1 MDDCFFRAEGPVDG
15 DGRQTLAA
23 QPSCVGPWSDDA
35 MHGGPP
41 SALLVR
47 ACEQA
52 AGVVATAWTGEGA
65 PDGPAADGRGT
76 GGSGAGGSGEL
87 VALRASIDFFA
98 PVPYAP
104 VEVTARVIRPG
115 RRITLAEA
123 MLVAGGRE
131 VLHARVW
138 LVRRPAADAPPSP
151 ELPRDD
157 TVVPAPEDSPA
168 TMDRWRFPYSRA
180 LDWHIVSG
188 DPEGPGDAAVWARQ
202 RFPLVDG
209 EEPSGLQRAVL
220 VADSGNGISAALDW
234 DRWMFVNVDLDVH
247 LARPFA
253 GPWVLLDAGTRYTS
267 AGSALATSQ
276 LRDRRG
282 VVGAGAQ
289 TLVVL
294 PRRERG

>member
-1 MDDCFFRAEGPVDG
+1 VEDCFFSAEGPVDG
-15 DGRQTLAA
+15 NGRQAFAA

-52 AGVVATAWTGEGA
+52 AGIAVAPWAGDDATGPE
-65 PDGPAADGRGT
+65 P
-76 GGSGAGGSGEL
+76 
-87 VALRASIDFFA
+87 VALRASVDFFG

-104 VEVTARVIRPG
+104 VEVTARVVRPG

-123 MLVAGGRE
+123 MLSSGGRE

-138 LVRRPAADAPPSP
+138 LVRRPAPDAPPTP

-157 TVVPAPEDSPA
+157 PPHPAPDDCPP
-168 TMDRWRFPYSRA
+168 TLQRWQFPYSRA
-180 LDWHIVSG
+180 LEWRVVSG
-188 DPEGPGDAAVWARQ
+188 DPEAPGDAAVWARQ
-202 RFPLVDG
+202 RFPLVHG
-209 EEPSGLQRAVL
+209 EDPSGLQRAIL

-234 DRWMFVNVDLDVH
+234 DRWIFVNVDLDVH

-276 LRDRRG
+276 LRDRHG

-289 TLVVL
+289 TLVVV
-294 PRRERG
+294 PR